1 MEHQLQQNNICG
13 VWKGLKTISGFKE
26 PKSQPVGDQGLLL
39 TSHQVRNALKK
50 NRARK
55 AAGPDGISSR
65 LLKSCADQL
74 CGIFGYTFNLSL
86 KLGRVPQLWKTS
98 CIIPVPKTPHPKEL
112 NSYRPVALTSHLM
125 KTLER
130 LVLVPS
136 APADGDDREYR
147 GLIQDFAD
155 WCLRNNLQINA
166 GKTKELV
173 VDFRRRSHSPP
184 APVSIQENGHRHC
197 EVLQEAEVF
206 WSAGTLLRTFYDSVV
221 ASAIFYG
228 IVCWASSITDRDR
241 RRMDRLDTLTA
252 LGSSFMK
259 HSVKF
264 YFTLSSGVPKIPDYV
279 TVAEVQE
286 VVMAYY
292 DSNMKTPEPRLDWQI
307 SGCQWDDETG
317 KVDGYS
323 QYGYN
328 GEDFLTFEPRSKKW
342 IAANPQAEIT
352 KQMWDGNEALHA
364 RWKNVLTNI
373 CPKWLKM
380 ILNYGKSFLQRKD
393 LPSVSLLQK
402 SPSSPVSCHATGF
415 YPDRA
420 TLIWRK
426 DGEELHE
433 DVDHGE
439 ILPNHDGSFQMN
451 VDLKLSSVTPEDWS
465 RYDCVFHLSG
475 VKDDIV
481 TKLDKAEIRTNWEKS
496 SDLTFPIVAAV
507 VVLVLVLIAAAGF
520 TVNKRQKVKHSL
532 KFFFTASSGGPGF
545 QLVGSSEVDG
555 TVAGRCDGVQKL
567 AEVKQGWMQKIFE
580 DDPQHWAHYT
590 RECFERIHGCEWD
603 DETEDVNG
611 INQYGYDGEDLIFLD
626 LKMLTWF
633 TPKPQADAI
642 KLSWDADK
650 SRIKYNE
657 VVLTQICPQWLKKY
671 LTFGKSSLLR
681 TAATLQ
687 VSTPDRATLI
697 WRKDGEELH
706 EDVDHGEILPNHD
719 GSFQMSV
726 DLKLSSVTPED
737 WSRYDCVFHL
747 SGVKDDIV
755 TKLDKAEIRTNFG

>member
-1 MEHQLQQNNICG
+1 MEEVRLA
-13 VWKGLKTISGFKE
+13 
-26 PKSQPVGDQGLLL
+26 VG
-39 TSHQVRNALKK
+39 
-50 NRARK
+50 
-55 AAGPDGISSR
+55 
-65 LLKSCADQL
+65 
-74 CGIFGYTFNLSL
+74 
-86 KLGRVPQLWKTS
+86 
-98 CIIPVPKTPHPKEL
+98 E
-112 NSYRPVALTSHLM
+112 
-125 KTLER
+125 
-130 LVLVPS
+130 
-136 APADGDDREYR
+136 
-147 GLIQDFAD
+147 
-155 WCLRNNLQINA
+155 
-166 GKTKELV
+166 V
-173 VDFRRRSHSPP
+173 V
-184 APVSIQENGHRHC
+184 GH
-197 EVLQEAEVF
+197 
-206 WSAGTLLRTFYDSVV
+206 
-221 ASAIFYG
+221 
-228 IVCWASSITDRDR
+228 
-241 RRMDRLDTLTA
+241 
-252 LGSSFMK
+252 
-259 HSVKF
+259 
-264 YFTLSSGVPKIPDYV
+264 SSGVKSA
-279 TVAEVQE
+279 TKMNS
-286 VVMAYY
+286 VVVVLF
-292 DSNMKTPEPRLDWQI
+292 LDQVEKVNRVI
-307 SGCQWDDETG
+307 ET
-317 KVDGYS
+317 
-323 QYGYN
+323 
-328 GEDFLTFEPRSKKW
+328 
-342 IAANPQAEIT
+342 
-352 KQMWDGNEALHA
+352 
-364 RWKNVLTNI
+364 
-373 CPKWLKM
+373 
-380 ILNYGKSFLQRKD
+380 D

-439 ILPNHDGSFQMN
+439 ILPNHDGSFQMS

-475 VKDDIV
+475 VKDDIVV

-532 KFFFTASSGGPGF
+532 KFFFTASSGGPGY

-590 RECFERIHGCEWD
+590 RECFEVSMFYRGYM
-603 DETEDVNG
+603 DVSGTMRLKMING
-611 INQYGYDGEDLIFLD
+611 INQ
-626 LKMLTWF
+626 LTPSNW
-633 TPKPQADAI
+633 
-642 KLSWDADK
+642 SWDADK

-681 TAATLQ
+681 TDLPSVSLLQKSPSSPVSCHATGFY
-687 VSTPDRATLI
+687 PDRATLI

-755 TKLDKAEIRTNFG
+755 TKLDKAEIRTNWDSPSESPAAAVIGVVVGLLLLALCIAGLFIWKRNNKGFRPANSSDSSSSSSDKNSDSS